1 MELYVIAE
9 RALQGVME
17 FRKETASDHNVGNQS
32 KNPVKE
38 PNPKGVC
45 TMLVGD
51 GLIVAEVITFGC
63 VVKDHNQQVIVVA
76 CLKKNLCVVPCLAE
90 MLAIRW
96 SLNLVKGLGCNKVL
110 IQPDSS
116 STVDCINS
124 VMSITNFDHIALDCR
139 VLLNSFSMA
148 SVTFLSRLY
157 NVDAHHMACLAKTV
171 GSRTWCGCLPSGNPS
186 VSLDDVLA

>member
-1 MELYVIAE
+1 MDKLSVQLLNSSFWNIWLARKDCLYNQKVVELYVIAE

-51 GLIVAEVITFGC
+51 GLIVAEGITFGC

-96 SLNLVKGLGCNKVL
+96 SLNLVKG
-110 IQPDSS
+110 
-116 STVDCINS
+116 
-124 VMSITNFDHIALDCR
+124 
-139 VLLNSFSMA
+139 
-148 SVTFLSRLY
+148 
-157 NVDAHHMACLAKTV
+157 
-171 GSRTWCGCLPSGNPS
+171 
-186 VSLDDVLA
+186 